1 VGVPSG
7 SSGSS
12 LTLTITNDSNSDHV
26 GFVHDTTVRDSKTV
40 TKFTTFVNS
49 SGSLMSEIVDK
60 GMLTSALTWDGN
72 PPGILKACTNAS
84 IPSADMEYSG

>member
-1 VGVPSG
+1 VGVPGG

-26 GFVHDTTVRDSKTV
+26 GFVHDTTVRDSETV
-40 TKFTTFVNS
+40 SKFSSFVD
-49 SGSLMSEIVDK
+49 GTGGLMSEVVDK
-60 GMLTSALTWDGN
+60 GMLTSALTWEGN
-72 PPGILKACTNAS
+72 PPGILKAWTNAS